1 MGSSPITMRPYRG
14 EPDLPLIVDLLEAC
28 EAVDQ
33 MEQWTSIA
41 ELRLSFDEP
50 SLDKEQDLRLWEDAD
65 KLIGFGQ
72 LGIPE
77 SGEIVDGFLAYRVHP
92 EARGGEIEQQIIAW
106 AEERV
111 REVAQ
116 ERGLK
121 AKLRSSSRDDQSD
134 RIAILERNGFT
145 VERCFL
151 NLSRSLAEPIPE
163 PCFPQGFTM
172 RTVRGEDGAA
182 WVELHNQS
190 FIDHWNYHPLT
201 LESYKHWWGNDPD
214 YRPDL
219 DLVAVAA
226 DGTLASCCF
235 CGIYP
240 GDNVRTG
247 RQEGWVGILGTRRGF
262 RRIGL
267 ARAMLLSGL
276 HQLKA
281 AGMDTA
287 KIGVDADNPL
297 GARQLYESVGFQ
309 KLHTK
314 PVYAK
319 DL

>member
-14 EPDLPLIVDLLEAC
+14 ETDLQLIVDLLETC

-33 MEQWTSIA
+33 LEQWTSIA
-41 ELRLSFDEP
+41 ELRLSIAEP
-50 SLDKEQDLRLWEDAD
+50 SVDKARDLCLWEDAD
-65 KLIGFGQ
+65 KLVGFGR
-72 LGIPE
+72 LSIPD
-77 SGEIVDGFLAYRVHP
+77 SGEVVDGFLGFWIHP
-92 EARGGEIEQQIIAW
+92 EARGGEVEPQIIAW
-106 AEERV
+106 AEERL

-116 ERGLK
+116 KRSLK
-121 AKLRSSSRDDQSD
+121 AKLRSNSRDDRQD
-134 RIAILERNGFT
+134 RIALLERNGFT

-151 NLSRSLAEPIPE
+151 NLSRSLAELISE

-172 RTVRGEDGAA
+172 RTVREEDAAA
-182 WVELHNQS
+182 WIDLHNQS

-201 LESYKHWWGNDPD
+201 LESYKHWWSNDPD
-214 YRPDL
+214 YRPEL

-240 GDNVRTG
+240 GDNMRTG

-297 GARQLYESVGFQ
+297 GARQLYKSVGFE
-309 KLHTK
+309 KFRKT